1 MFQIRWIKMNCRL
14 YLYHQA
20 LKHWLLKNLDHI
32 SWICSK
38 KSGLKHLQFVEFV
51 ITPSKYLS
59 MPSHRRVLVRNC
71 ELSALLIIYCAV

>member
-1 MFQIRWIKMNCRL
+1 MNCRL

-20 LKHWLLKNLDHI
+20 LKHLLLKNLNHI

-38 KSGLKHLQFVEFV
+38 KSVLKHLQFVEIV

-59 MPSHRRVLVRNC
+59 MPSHRRVLVRTC
-71 ELSALLIIYCAV
+71 ELGAFLIIYCAI